1 VQAMT
6 TRAVTSTLL
15 GGTAPI
21 WERPSD
27 FAVRVGLTA
36 LLTLLAVALAP
47 RLARFASAVPV
58 RVERVL
64 GRNGRGPD
72 ARVVEERRGVG
83 AGLGRVT
90 LASVWLAALAAT
102 ATIWLWD
109 QTGFLPQSPRA
120 LATAAGYTIT
130 RAGIS
135 VLVLAVSL
143 VLGRILE
150 QTIDHSLVRGRL
162 NVNLLL
168 LAGRAM
174 YVGTLLVGIV
184 VILAVWGTGIVLPV
198 ALLGFLS
205 VALSLALQDVL
216 KNVVAGVYLLI
227 ERPFVI
233 NDYIVLPPYGGIVKD
248 VQIRVT
254 WLQTEDGQLVLV
266 PNALLFSSVVI
277 NRSYSARRRVALS
290 VAMPQAGPDGVD
302 AAQEEIA
309 AVIEE
314 VPGVREEPA
323 PEVILNRALAG
334 KVELRATFWVPTQGT
349 AREDAIVSEA
359 MERLRERLPEAEITL
374 AEAATSPV

>member
-1 VQAMT
+1 
-6 TRAVTSTLL
+6 
-15 GGTAPI
+15 
-21 WERPSD
+21 
-27 FAVRVGLTA
+27 
-36 LLTLLAVALAP
+36 
-47 RLARFASAVPV
+47 VPV